1 MQCPTSIGLVLV
13 LTWSRPALALTLVLV
28 FVLTGSKPLKVL
40 VVLVTIH
47 SSLGHD
53 LDSGTK

>member
-1 MQCPTSIGLVLV
+1 MQYPTSIGLVLV
-13 LTWSRPALALTLVLV
+13 LTRSRPALALTLVLV

-40 VVLVTIH
+40 VTIH

-53 LDSGTK
+53 LDTGTK